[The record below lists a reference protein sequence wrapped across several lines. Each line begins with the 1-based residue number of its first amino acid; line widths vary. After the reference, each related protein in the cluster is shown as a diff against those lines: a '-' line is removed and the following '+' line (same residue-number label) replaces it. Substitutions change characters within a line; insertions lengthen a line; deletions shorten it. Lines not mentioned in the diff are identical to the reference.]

1 MNPAMAESLEFFG
14 PEVSSLFE
22 KSIEDAMQN
31 TKVVQ
36 KWQGYVY
43 PPGLS
48 TECSK
53 YAFNELK
60 VNQGDVFLVSFPK
73 TGEKKVLKWQG

>member
-53 YAFNELK
+53 QRRSSRPPNPPIGGGPGQLWGPK
-60 VNQGDVFLVSFPK
+60 LV
-73 TGEKKVLKWQG
+73 